1 MSVFGPEQHQP
12 ARGMGATS
20 APQSGILPE
29 LNAGYPVSQPSLR
42 VEDRGLVHTA
52 DAMREYVNMGDA
64 PSCHTCGA
72 IMIRNGSC
80 YKCVECGST
89 SGCS

>member
-1 MSVFGPEQHQP
+1 MAAFAPEQHQP

-20 APQSGILPE
+20 APQGGILADVAARAE
-29 LNAGYPVSQPSLR
+29 EMTLR
-42 VEDRGLVHTA
+42 VPDRGLMHTA
-52 DAMREYVNMGDA
+52 EAMRDFVDLGDA

>member
-1 MSVFGPEQHQP
+1 M
-12 ARGMGATS
+12 
-20 APQSGILPE
+20 
-29 LNAGYPVSQPSLR
+29 
-42 VEDRGLVHTA
+42 EDRGLVHAA
-52 DAMREYVNMGDA
+52 DAMRGFVDMGDA
-64 PSCHTCGA
+64 PTCHTCGA